1 MRIATML
8 WTVRALGALC
18 LGAGAALAADCP
30 AEVREPVVVA
40 DAVVCRELHDA
51 IRDPA
56 GLPLDRYEEVYSR
69 FFGNFCHRDTD
80 SGWVRDVTVRDT
92 GPFTAM
98 FVDGA
103 WRSQY
108 NGTHSPVVIWYSPEM
123 HAWMQENR
131 TPEDKGFGPDKS
143 QVPDGA
149 IIVKEMFPPPADL
162 CRDVAVEHLFPT
174 HGAAF
179 MVRQS
184 TASADGWFWGY

>member
-143 QVPDGA
+143 QVPDGT
-149 IIVKEMFPPPADL
+149 IIV
-162 CRDVAVEHLFPT
+162 RD
-174 HGAAF
+174 
-179 MVRQS
+179 R
-184 TASADGWFWGY
+184 